1 MTYEMY
7 NIESREVEKKV
18 NSLEEGLKLI
28 LDSTGEYEL
37 IINDIKESDIFEI
50 SKDSLLNT
58 YIPEPVQLGFIIH
71 SSAFGWKTNLY
82 VDDRI
87 VDGGSYCES
96 IFKEAKLWSKEN
108 PDKLVKLRIWAVN
121 SQGMPLGIK

>member
-7 NIESREVEKKV
+7 NIESRKVETKV

-71 SSAFGWKTNLY
+71 SSAFGWKINLY

-87 VDGGSYCES
+87 VDSGSYYES
-96 IFKEAKLWSKEN
+96 IFKEAKLQSKEN
-108 PDKLVKLRIWAVN
+108 LNKLVKLRIWAVN
-121 SQGMPLGIK
+121 GQGIPLGIK

>member
-7 NIESREVEKKV
+7 NIESRKVETKV

-87 VDGGSYCES
+87 VDSGSYYES
-96 IFKEAKLWSKEN
+96 IFKEAKLQSKEN
-108 PDKLVKLRIWAVN
+108 LNKLVKLRIWAVN
-121 SQGMPLGIK
+121 GQGIPLGIK

>member
-7 NIESREVEKKV
+7 NIESREVEKNV

-71 SSAFGWKTNLY
+71 SSAFGWKINLY

-87 VDGGSYCES
+87 VDSGSYYES
-96 IFKEAKLWSKEN
+96 IFKEAKLQSKEN
-108 PDKLVKLRIWAVN
+108 LNKLVKLRIWAVN
-121 SQGMPLGIK
+121 GQGIPLGIK